1 MNSNVNEQDLM
12 AYLYGELEG
21 EEKARVEKHLLE
33 NPQANAE
40 FEKFQRMR
48 GLLSSVEDKEVI
60 APPIFVG
67 DPKQRFIWNAP
78 YFKTIVSIAA
88 SLLLIMLVGKLT
100 GTKINYSNSELR
112 LSFGDSPVKTN
123 AVEVNKNA
131 LTTAEVQEMINQS
144 LAQNNVAVNAS
155 LKESQEKLDAS
166 IRQNLAQNS
175 GKIDRLVR
183 ESAKASQAQ
192 ISQYVSG
199 LQSENMQVVK
209 DYFQLTSTDQK
220 KYIENLLVDFA
231 QYMQQQR
238 NNDIQVVQ
246 TQLSSLKQNTDIFKQ
261 ETEQILTSIISTVN
275 NSPEG
280 KETNN

>member
-1 MNSNVNEQDLM
+1 MSSNVNEQDWM
-12 AYLYGELEG
+12 AYLYGELDE
-21 EEKARVEKHLLE
+21 EEKARIEQHLLE
-33 NPQANAE
+33 NPQAREA

-48 GLLSSVEDKEVI
+48 GLLATVEDKEVI

-67 DPKQRFIWNAP
+67 ESKQRFLWNAP
-78 YFKTIVSIAA
+78 YFKTIISIAA
-88 SLLLIMLVGKLT
+88 SLLLVILVGKLT
-100 GTKINYSNSELR
+100 GTKLTYSNSELR
-112 LSFGDSPVKTN
+112 LSFGSELKDAANPVD
-123 AVEVNKNA
+123 KNA
-131 LTTAEVQEMINQS
+131 LTTAEVQQMINQS

-155 LKESQEKLDAS
+155 LKESQEKLNAS

-192 ISQYVSG
+192 ISQYVSS
-199 LQSENMQVVK
+199 LQGENMQVVK

-231 QYMQQQR
+231 QYLQQQR
-238 NNDIQVVQ
+238 NNDLQVVQ

>member
-1 MNSNVNEQDLM
+1 MSSNVNEQDLM
-12 AYLYGELEG
+12 AYLYDELDG
-21 EEKARVEKHLLE
+21 EEKTRVEQHLLE
-33 NPQANAE
+33 NPQAREA

-48 GLLSSVEDKEVI
+48 GLLSTVEDKEVI

-67 DPKQRFIWNAP
+67 ESKQRFLWNAP
-78 YFKTIVSIAA
+78 YFKTIISIAA
-88 SLLLIMLVGKLT
+88 SLLLVILVGKVT
-100 GTKINYSNSELR
+100 GTKISYSNSELR
-112 LSFGDSPVKTN
+112 LSFGGSEIKN
-123 AVEVNKNA
+123 ATDPTNKNA
-131 LTTAEVQEMINQS
+131 LSTAEVQQMINQS
-144 LAQNNVAVNAS
+144 LAQNNLAVNAS
-155 LKESQEKLDAS
+155 LKESQEKLNAS

-192 ISQYVSG
+192 ISQYVSS

-238 NNDIQVVQ
+238 SNDLQVVQ

>member
-1 MNSNVNEQDLM
+1 L
-12 AYLYGELEG
+12 
-21 EEKARVEKHLLE
+21 
-33 NPQANAE
+33 
-40 FEKFQRMR
+40 
-48 GLLSSVEDKEVI
+48 
-60 APPIFVG
+60 
-67 DPKQRFIWNAP
+67 WNAP

-88 SLLLIMLVGKLT
+88 SLLLIILVGKLT
-100 GTKINYSNSELR
+100 GTNVSFSNSELR
-112 LSFGDSPVKTN
+112 LSFGNRGFKNET
-123 AVEVNKNA
+123 VESNKNV
-131 LTTAEVQEMINQS
+131 LTSEEIQQMINQS

-155 LKESQEKLDAS
+155 LKESQEKLNAS

-192 ISQYVSG
+192 ISQYVSS

>member
-1 MNSNVNEQDLM
+1 MSSSVNEQDWM
-12 AYLYGELEG
+12 AYLYDELEG
-21 EEKARVEKHLLE
+21 EEKARVEQHLLE
-33 NPQANAE
+33 NPQAREA

-48 GLLSSVEDKEVI
+48 GLLSTIEDKEVI

-67 DPKQRFIWNAP
+67 ESKQRFLWNAP
-78 YFKTIVSIAA
+78 YFKTIISIAA
-88 SLLLIMLVGKLT
+88 SLLLVILVGKVT
-100 GTKINYSNSELR
+100 GTKISYSKSELR
-112 LSFGDSPVKTN
+112 LSFDGSEIKN
-123 AVEVNKNA
+123 ATEPANKNA

-144 LAQNNVAVNAS
+144 LAQNNLAVDAS
-155 LKESQEKLDAS
+155 LKESQEKLNTS

-192 ISQYVSG
+192 ISQYVSS
-199 LQSENMQVVK
+199 LQSQNMQVVK

-231 QYMQQQR
+231 QYLQQQR
-238 NNDIQVVQ
+238 NNDLQLVQ

-280 KETNN
+280 KDTNN

>member
-1 MNSNVNEQDLM
+1 MSSNVNEQDWM

-21 EEKARVEKHLLE
+21 EEKARVEQHLLE
-33 NPQANAE
+33 NPQAREA

-48 GLLSSVEDKEVI
+48 ELLSTVEDKEVI
-60 APPIFVG
+60 APPIFV
-67 DPKQRFIWNAP
+67 DESKQRFLWNAP
-78 YFKTIVSIAA
+78 YFKTIISIAA
-88 SLLLIMLVGKLT
+88 SLLLVILVGKLT
-100 GTKINYSNSELR
+100 GTKISYSNSELR
-112 LSFGDSPVKTN
+112 LSFGGSEIKN
-123 AVEVNKNA
+123 ATEPANKNA

-144 LAQNNVAVNAS
+144 LAQNNLAVDAS

-192 ISQYVSG
+192 ISQYVSS

-231 QYMQQQR
+231 QYLQQQR
-238 NNDIQVVQ
+238 NNDLQVVQ

-275 NSPEG
+275 NSPKG